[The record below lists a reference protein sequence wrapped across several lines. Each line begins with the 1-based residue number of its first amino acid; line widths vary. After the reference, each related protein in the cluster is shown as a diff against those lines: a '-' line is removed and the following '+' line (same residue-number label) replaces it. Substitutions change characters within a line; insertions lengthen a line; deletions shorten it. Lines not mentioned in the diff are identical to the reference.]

1 MASNNK
7 KQVDAFLVTA
17 LAKGATVAQA
27 GLQAGVS
34 ERTVYRRHVDTVLGT
49 ALAKGAT
56 VAQAAQQAGVSERT
70 AYRRLQQPEFQ
81 KRIDAVQDDMI
92 QRAAAVL
99 TTAAQE
105 GIHSLVALQDPST
118 PPAVRR
124 GAARDIL
131 EMGLRL
137 REAANLEKRL
147 LALENRSLSEPS
159 FQAGPTRPATIAKR
173 RPRGEAPLLQA
184 LACGATVAQAASKA
198 SLSER
203 TVYRRLEDPAFHQ
216 RIESARA
223 DMVKRAAALLIAAAL
238 LATKSLIDLQA
249 STTPAAVRRG
259 AARDIIE
266 LGQKLRQA
274 TVLEKRLA
282 ALERERIPLA
292 A

>member
-1 MASNNK
+1 MARKNK
-7 KQVDAFLVTA
+7 KQVDTVLVTA
-17 LAKGATVAQA
+17 I
-27 GLQAGVS
+27 
-34 ERTVYRRHVDTVLGT
+34 
-49 ALAKGAT
+49 AKGAT
-56 VAQAAQQAGVSERT
+56 VAQAALQAGLSERT

-81 KRIDAVQDDMI
+81 ERIDALQDDMV

-99 TTAAQE
+99 TAAAYE

-147 LALENRSLSEPS
+147 VALENRILSPS
-159 FQAGPTRPATIAKR
+159 ASSSQAGPAPAGTTAKR
-173 RPRGEAPLLQA
+173 RPRGEAPLLLA
-184 LACGATVAQAASKA
+184 LACGATLAQAASKA

-216 RIESARA
+216 RIEAVRA

-249 STTPAAVRRG
+249 ATTPAAVRRG

-282 ALERERIPLA
+282 ALESEQRIPLVP
-292 A
+292 